1 MFNIPGHMMV
11 HSKHAGMLLIIIFP
25 PTVMWVLPSPVF
37 GLFQVVFIK
46 KRLKIKVND
55 DLQGTKNRPSFKE
68 CVLKRLIRQ
77 Y

>member
-11 HSKHAGMLLIIIFP
+11 HCKHAGRLFIIIFP

-55 DLQGTKNRPSFKE
+55 DLQGTKNRPSFKNV
-68 CVLKRLIRQ
+68 CLDV
-77 Y
+77 